1 MDNRKTIPAARD
13 SARRLIRAF
22 DRAFDYLGV
31 VAFAGMIVVLCLQIF
46 FRYILA
52 APLVWATPLSMFLFI
67 WAIWFGGASGI
78 RDQTQVR
85 VELAER
91 YLPHGIQRLLMPGIS
106 LACALFL
113 LIVIYKSFE
122 VIKLQ
127 SSAIYD
133 TLPFTRD
140 YLFMVVPVLGSVMV
154 LQTIRVFVRQ
164 IGRYYFPDADKSRDG

>member
-1 MDNRKTIPAARD
+1 MTDRATILDASDR
-13 SARRLIRAF
+13 ARRLVHAF

-31 VAFAGMIVVLCLQIF
+31 VAFLGMIVVLCLQIF

-67 WAIWFGGASGI
+67 WAIWFGGAAGI
-78 RDQTQVR
+78 RNQTQVR

-91 YLPHGIQRLLMPGIS
+91 YLPHDIQRLLMPGIS

-122 VIKLQ
+122 VIELQ
-127 SSAIYD
+127 GSAIYD

-140 YLFMVVPVLGSVMV
+140 YLFMVVPVLGSVMT
-154 LQTIRVFVRQ
+154 LQVIRVFVRQ
-164 IGRYYFPDADKSRDG
+164 IGQYYFPDQDG

>member
-1 MDNRKTIPAARD
+1 MADRATMPDASERV
-13 SARRLIRAF
+13 RRIIHAF

-31 VAFAGMIVVLCLQIF
+31 VAFLGMIVVLCLQIF

-91 YLPHGIQRLLMPGIS
+91 YLPHGIRRLLMPGIS

-122 VIKLQ
+122 VVELQ

-140 YLFMVVPVLGSVMV
+140 YLFIVVPVLGSVMA
-154 LQTIRVFVRQ
+154 LQAVRVFVRQ
-164 IGRYYFPDADKSRDG
+164 IGQYYFPGRDG

>member
-1 MDNRKTIPAARD
+1 MADRATMPDARD
-13 SARRLIRAF
+13 RARRLIHAF

-31 VAFAGMIVVLCLQIF
+31 VAFLGMIVVLCLQIF

-91 YLPHGIQRLLMPGIS
+91 YLPYGVQRLLMPGIS

-122 VIKLQ
+122 VIELQ
-127 SSAIYD
+127 GSAIYD

-154 LQTIRVFVRQ
+154 LQALRVFVRQ
-164 IGRYYFPDADKSRDG
+164 IGQYYFPDRDG

>member
-1 MDNRKTIPAARD
+1 MAHPERMPDARGR
-13 SARRLIRAF
+13 AQRLIHAF

-31 VAFAGMIVVLCLQIF
+31 LAFLGMIIVLCLQIF
-46 FRYILA
+46 FRYVLA

-67 WAIWFGGASGI
+67 WAIWFGGAAGI

-91 YLPHGIQRLLMPGIS
+91 YLPHGVKRLLMPGIS

-122 VIKLQ
+122 IVELQ

-140 YLFMVVPVLGSVMV
+140 YLFMVVPVLGSVMA
-154 LQTIRVFVRQ
+154 LQSIRVFVRQ
-164 IGRYYFPDADKSRDG
+164 VGQYYFPKRDG

>member
-1 MDNRKTIPAARD
+1 MPDARLRV
-13 SARRLIRAF
+13 RRLIRAF

-31 VAFAGMIVVLCLQIF
+31 LAFLGMIIVLCLQIF

-67 WAIWFGGASGI
+67 WAIWFGGAAGI

-91 YLPHGIQRLLMPGIS
+91 YLPHGVKRLLMPGIS

-122 VIKLQ
+122 VIEVQ

-140 YLFMVVPVLGSVMV
+140 YLFMVVPVLGSVMA
-154 LQTIRVFVRQ
+154 LQSIRVFVRQ
-164 IGRYYFPDADKSRDG
+164 IGQYYFPKRDG

>member
-1 MDNRKTIPAARD
+1 MTAPISKPDRDHPAQRI
-13 SARRLIRAF
+13 IRTL

-31 VAFAGMIVVLCLQIF
+31 LAFLGMIVVLSLQIF
-46 FRYILA
+46 YRYVLA

-78 RDQTQVR
+78 RDQNQIR

-91 YLPHGIQRLLMPGIS
+91 YLPNGIKRVLMPAIS

-113 LIVIYKSFE
+113 LIVISKSFQIIE
-122 VIKLQ
+122 LQ

-140 YLFMVVPVLGSVMV
+140 YLFMVVPVIGSVMV
-154 LQTIRVFVRQ
+154 LQFLRVFIKQ
-164 IGRYYFPDADKSRDG
+164 IGQYYFADRDG